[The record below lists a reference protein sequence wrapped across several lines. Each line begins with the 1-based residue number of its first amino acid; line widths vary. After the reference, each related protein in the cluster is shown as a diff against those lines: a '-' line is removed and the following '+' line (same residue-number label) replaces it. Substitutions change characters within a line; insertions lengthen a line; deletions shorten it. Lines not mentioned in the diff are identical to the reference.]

1 LLSNI
6 KVIFE
11 GYSWGE
17 NPTELSQCT
26 SVLEIHSGEDWK
38 SVNTFLKAN
47 KGKHIAFLLSHQ
59 LKGLF
64 SDYAL
69 QKHAQIDFPLGVF
82 LVFDSATPYTNKNEC
97 VSESPIVKLK
107 PSLTKSEYLERIST
121 IKNHIQKG
129 EFYETNFCF
138 EHNFDGDIF
147 PEKVFRQVSK
157 LSNAPFSAHFQYKHH
172 HVISGSPEMFFET
185 EKDAIRCAPIK
196 GTRPRGKN
204 LKEDEALKSELE
216 NSLKERAENIMIV
229 DLVRHDLSQ
238 IAQKNTVS
246 VDALCKVHTFETVHQ
261 LITDISAKL
270 SAGVEFSDVIEKLFP
285 IGSMTGAP
293 KIAAVGYTDNLEPSP
308 RVTYSGALG
317 WIKPNGYITSS
328 VLIRGVYYDAMKKYT
343 SVSVGGAIT
352 TLSDPEEEY
361 AECMTKLRMMQE
373 ALLGS
378 Q

>member
-1 LLSNI
+1 LLSNV

-11 GYSWGE
+11 GHSWAE
-17 NPTELSQCT
+17 APTELSQCT

-38 SVNTFLKAN
+38 SVDAFLKAN

-69 QKHAQIDFPLGVF
+69 QKHVQIDFPLGVF
-82 LVFDSATPYTNKNEC
+82 LVFNSATTYANKTEC
-97 VSESPIVKLK
+97 VSVSSSVKLK
-107 PSLTKSEYLERIST
+107 PSLTKSEYLERISA

-138 EHNFDGDIF
+138 EHNFDGEISPD
-147 PEKVFRQVSK
+147 KVFRQVSE
-157 LSNAPFSAHFQYKHH
+157 LSSAPFSAHFQYKHH
-172 HVISGSPEMFFET
+172 HVISGSPELFFET
-185 EKDAIRCAPIK
+185 ENGTIRCAPIK
-196 GTRPRGKN
+196 GTRPRGGDAKKD
-204 LKEDEALKSELE
+204 LALKLELE
-216 NSLKERAENIMIV
+216 NSVKERAENIMIV

-238 IAQKNTVS
+238 IAQKNTVA
-246 VDALCKVHTFETVHQ
+246 VHALCKVHTFETVHQ

-270 SAGVEFSDVIEKLFP
+270 SVDVEFSDIIEKLFP

-293 KIAAVGYTDNLEPSP
+293 KIAAVGYTDSLEPSP

-317 WIKPNGYITSS
+317 WIKPNGDITSS
-328 VLIRGVYYDAMKKYT
+328 VLIRGVYYDALKKYT

-352 TLSDPEEEY
+352 TLCNPEEEY
-361 AECMTKLRMMQE
+361 EECMTKLSMMQE
-373 ALLGS
+373 ALRRS